1 MQNHEHACT
10 LSTAPRPVAVAALYK
25 CEDTYPSPWLLTTP
39 YPNLT
44 VSYTPILHKT
54 LKSSGYHN
62 GFKQKVK
69 KNKCSHKARK
79 TYTHTH
85 TAMHTSFHHI
95 SLQAPASPDSS
106 NPICCNNCHTG
117 WRGECFSPFR
127 ELHSHHSNRALAL
140 STCRALRIIFIC
152 FFAQHMPW
160 RWYVVA
166 QMCVCVSV
174 CGCVCVWLEVFTRT
188 CCFQIS
194 VQALGPPVVS
204 IQPQRLFFLVNVA
217 LFYEQ
222 RWCFS
227 LISHKHVHYFP
238 QNN

>member
-79 TYTHTH
+79 THTHTH
-85 TAMHTSFHHI
+85 TQQCTLPSTTYPCKPQQAQTALIQSAVTTVTLGEEGNAFRPLENFIHIIAIVHSRSAHAEHWESFLSAFLH
-95 SLQAPASPDSS
+95 
-106 NPICCNNCHTG
+106 NIC
-117 WRGECFSPFR
+117 
-127 ELHSHHSNRALAL
+127 
-140 STCRALRIIFIC
+140 
-152 FFAQHMPW
+152 
-160 RWYVVA
+160 
-166 QMCVCVSV
+166 
-174 CGCVCVWLEVFTRT
+174 
-188 CCFQIS
+188 
-194 VQALGPPVVS
+194 LG
-204 IQPQRLFFLVNVA
+204 
-217 LFYEQ
+217 YGM
-222 RWCFS
+222 W
-227 LISHKHVHYFP
+227 
-238 QNN
+238 